1 MQRRRKRGVAILLIS
16 ALVFFHFVAI
26 APAREHLE
34 DLDEKGG
41 FMAGDLLVVR
51 PLGIV
56 ATAVGSVIYVISL
69 PFSLAGGNEE
79 EARQKLVVDP
89 ATYTFKRPLGEP

>member
-1 MQRRRKRGVAILLIS
+1 MRKRIKKGMAAFLIS
-16 ALVFFHFVAI
+16 ALVFFHFAAI

-41 FMAGDLLVVR
+41 YMAGDFFVVR
-51 PLGIV
+51 PLGMA
-56 ATAVGSVIYVISL
+56 ATAVGAVIYVISL

-79 EARQKLVVDP
+79 EARHKLVIDP
-89 ATYTFKRPLGEP
+89 ATYTFTRPLGEP

>member
-1 MQRRRKRGVAILLIS
+1 MRHIVRIGIVVLLAS
-16 ALVFFHFVAI
+16 CMVFFHL
-26 APAREHLE
+26 APFASAGEHFQ

-41 FMAGDLLVVR
+41 FMAGDFFVVR
-51 PLGIV
+51 PLGIA
-56 ATAVGSVIYVISL
+56 ATTVGAVIYVLSL

-89 ATYTFKRPLGEP
+89 ATYTFARPLGEP

>member
-1 MQRRRKRGVAILLIS
+1 MQKRIKKCLAVVLTT
-16 ALVFFHFVAI
+16 ALVFFHFSSIVSAK
-26 APAREHLE
+26 EHLE

-51 PLGIV
+51 PLGIA
-56 ATAVGSVIYVISL
+56 ATAVGSVLYVISL

-79 EARQKLVVDP
+79 EARQKLVLDP
-89 ATYTFKRPLGEP
+89 AGYTFTRPLGEP

>member
-1 MQRRRKRGVAILLIS
+1 MREEIKKWLAVVLTATLF
-16 ALVFFHFVAI
+16 FFHFSSI
-26 APAREHLE
+26 ASAREHLE

-41 FMAGDLLVVR
+41 FMAGDLLVIR
-51 PLGIV
+51 PLGIA

-79 EARQKLVVDP
+79 EARQKLVLDP
-89 ATYTFKRPLGEP
+89 AGYTFTRPLGEP